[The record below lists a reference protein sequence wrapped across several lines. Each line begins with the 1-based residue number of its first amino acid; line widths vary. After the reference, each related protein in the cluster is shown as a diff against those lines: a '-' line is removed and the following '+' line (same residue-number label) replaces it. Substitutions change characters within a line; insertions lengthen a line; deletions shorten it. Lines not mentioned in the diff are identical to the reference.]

1 MARKLG
7 DKDKVKRKSRGL
19 LTNTALLVGSTALG
33 GYVGGKD
40 SKVNALYN
48 NAYKNAIT
56 RINTEL
62 PGMKEAYPAK
72 YEKAIKMLKSKEA
85 RQAAR
90 KDIKDIETTAN
101 KYKLLDNKVK
111 RKIKE
116 VRYNNK
122 LNKIRN
128 VSIGKGA
135 LIGLGVGTALLGA
148 NELRNRMS
156 KKK

>member
-7 DKDKVKRKSRGL
+7 SKDKVKRKSRGL
-19 LTNTALLVGSTALG
+19 LTNTALLGGATAIG

-40 SKVNALYN
+40 SKVNARQG
-48 NAYKNAIT
+48 NAYKNVIA
-56 RINTEL
+56 RINTEM
-62 PGMKEAYPAK
+62 PGIKDKYPEK
-72 YEKAIKMLKSKEA
+72 YEKAIKMLKSKEF
-85 RQAAR
+85 RQAVR
-90 KDIKDIETTAN
+90 QDVKDIETTAN
-101 KYKLLDNKVK
+101 KYKFLDNKLK
-111 RKIKE
+111 RKFKE

-135 LIGLGVGTALLGA
+135 LIGLGVGSALLGA
-148 NELRNRMS
+148 NELRKRMS

>member
-7 DKDKVKRKSRGL
+7 DKDKTKRKSRGL
-19 LTNTALLVGSTALG
+19 LTNTALLGGATALG

-40 SKVNALYN
+40 SKVNAVHKHYIKKGIKGLTV
-48 NAYKNAIT
+48 AGIKDSD
-56 RINTEL
+56 
-62 PGMKEAYPAK
+62 PVK
-72 YEKAIKMLKSKEA
+72 YEELVKQLKSKQIKQIA
-85 RQAAR
+85 RQ
-90 KDIKDIETTAN
+90 DVKDIEQTAN
-101 KYKLLDNKVK
+101 RYNFLNNKHKNKFVQ
-111 RKIKE
+111 
-116 VRYNNK
+116 VRLNNK

-135 LIGLGVGTALLGA
+135 LIGLGIGTALLGA

>member
-7 DKDKVKRKSRGL
+7 SKDKVKRKSRGL
-19 LTNTALLVGSTALG
+19 LTNTALLGGATAIG

-40 SKVNALYN
+40 SKVNARQG
-48 NAYKNAIT
+48 NAYKNVIA
-56 RINTEL
+56 RINTEM
-62 PGMKEAYPAK
+62 PGIKDKYPEK
-72 YEKAIKMLKSKEA
+72 YEKAIKMLKSKEF
-85 RQAAR
+85 RQAVR
-90 KDIKDIETTAN
+90 QDVKDIETTAN
-101 KYKLLDNKVK
+101 KYKFLDNKLK
-111 RKIKE
+111 RKFKE

-135 LIGLGVGTALLGA
+135 LIGFGVGSALLGA
-148 NELRNRMS
+148 NELRKRMS